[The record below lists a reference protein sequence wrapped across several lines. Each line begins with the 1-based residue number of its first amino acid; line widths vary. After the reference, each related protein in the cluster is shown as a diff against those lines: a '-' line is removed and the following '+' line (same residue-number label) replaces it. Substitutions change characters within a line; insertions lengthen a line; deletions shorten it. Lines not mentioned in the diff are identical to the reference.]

1 MDDIILNLFKT
12 ININIKNINEL
23 KGVTIERDVFL
34 DAKKYDFFMPQ
45 IKELKQYLSSSSLT
59 GLQDTAKEKQRFP
72 LLNIVRQI
80 LKIYYLKMTP
90 IRKADGYEKSGKK
103 KYKRFYFI
111 ESIEGNTTTSNPLP
125 ESILSST

>member
-34 DAKKYDFFMPQ
+34 DAKKYDSFLPQ

-72 LLNIVRQI
+72 LLNIVRQV
-80 LKIYYLKMTP
+80 LKIYYLKMIP

-111 ESIEGNTTTSNPLP
+111 ESIEGNTATSNPL
-125 ESILSST
+125 LNST